1 MRIFLCAAQNKLEI
15 AEPLLYCALQ
25 HKGVL
30 PMATKM
36 DSAEKAFEAATLETA
51 AKPVEAPAAPAV
63 VAAPAAVKAAAPA
76 KIKTVKAKAKPAAK
90 KAAAPKAVAKKVAPK
105 KATVKKI
112 APKAAPKPVAAVSKG
127 IKTMNDTVKKFA
139 DEAKTRTEALTAD
152 FNEKAKEAMSK
163 TSKLAEEAVEF
174 NKANIEAMVEAGK
187 IAAKNMEVLGQEG
200 VTFARKS
207 FEDTTAALK
216 GYTSVKSPTEFF
228 KLYAENSKK
237 AFDAAVA
244 QTSKTSELVVK
255 MANDSFA
262 PISNRVSVI
271 TSKMKAA

>member
-1 MRIFLCAAQNKLEI
+1 
-15 AEPLLYCALQ
+15 
-25 HKGVL
+25 
-30 PMATKM
+30 MATKM
-36 DSAEKAFEAATLETA
+36 DSAEKAFEAATLETP
-51 AKPVEAPAAPAV
+51 AKPVTTPAAPAPASAPAV
-63 VAAPAAVKAAAPA
+63 AKAAPAPE
-76 KIKTVKAKAKPAAK
+76 KIQAVKAKAKPAAK

-105 KATVKKI
+105 KAAVKI
-112 APKAAPKPVAAVSKG
+112 ASKPPKAAPKPVAAATKG
-127 IKTMNDTVKKFA
+127 FKTMNDTVKKFA

-152 FNEKAKEAMSK
+152 FNEKAKEAMAK

-174 NKANIEAMVEAGK
+174 NKANVEALVEASK
-187 IAAKNMEVLGQEG
+187 IAAKGIETLGQEG

-207 FEDTTAALK
+207 FEETTAALK
-216 GYTSVKSPTEFF
+216 GYTAVKTPADFF

-255 MANDSFA
+255 LTNDSFA

-271 TSKMKAA
+271 TSKLKAA

>member
-1 MRIFLCAAQNKLEI
+1 
-15 AEPLLYCALQ
+15 
-25 HKGVL
+25 
-30 PMATKM
+30 M

-51 AKPVEAPAAPAV
+51 AKPVAAPAAPAE
-63 VAAPAAVKAAAPA
+63 AAPAAKAPA
-76 KIKTVKAKAKPAAK
+76 PVKNTTAAAKAKPVQK
-90 KAAAPKAVAKKVAPK
+90 KAAKPAARKAAPK
-105 KATVKKI
+105 KATAKTI
-112 APKAAPKPVAAVSKG
+112 APKPAKVSPKPAAFATKG
-127 IKTMNDTVKKFA
+127 LNVMNDTVKKFA
-139 DEAKTRTEALTAD
+139 DEAKTRAETLTAD
-152 FNEKAKEAMSK
+152 FNEKAKEAFAK

-174 NKANIEAMVEAGK
+174 NKANIEALVESSK
-187 IAAKNMEVLGQEG
+187 IAAKGIETLGQEG

-207 FEDTTAALK
+207 FEETTAALK
-216 GYTSVKSPTEFF
+216 GYTAVKTPADFF

-255 MANDSFA
+255 LTNDSFA

>member
-1 MRIFLCAAQNKLEI
+1 
-15 AEPLLYCALQ
+15 
-25 HKGVL
+25 
-30 PMATKM
+30 MATKM

-51 AKPVEAPAAPAV
+51 AKPVAAPVVPAA
-63 VAAPAAVKAAAPA
+63 AAPAAAKVEAPA
-76 KIKTVKAKAKPAAK
+76 KIKPVKAKAKPAAK

-105 KATVKKI
+105 KAAVKKI
-112 APKAAPKPVAAVSKG
+112 ATKAAPTPVAAVSKG

-174 NKANIEAMVEAGK
+174 NKANIEALVEAGK

-216 GYTSVKSPTEFF
+216 SYSSVKSPTEFF

>member
-1 MRIFLCAAQNKLEI
+1 
-15 AEPLLYCALQ
+15 
-25 HKGVL
+25 
-30 PMATKM
+30 MATKM

-51 AKPVEAPAAPAV
+51 AKPVETPAAPAV
-63 VAAPAAVKAAAPA
+63 AAAPAVVKAPAPA
-76 KIKTVKAKAKPAAK
+76 KIKTVKAKAKPAVK
-90 KAAAPKAVAKKVAPK
+90 KAAAPKAAAKKVAPK
-105 KATVKKI
+105 KAAVKKIAPKI

-152 FNEKAKEAMSK
+152 FNAKAKEAMSK

-174 NKANIEAMVEAGK
+174 NKANVEALVEAGK
-187 IAAKNMEVLGQEG
+187 IAAKNMETLGQEG

-216 GYTSVKSPTEFF
+216 GYTAVKTPADFF

-244 QTSKTSELVVK
+244 QSSKTSELVVK

>member
-1 MRIFLCAAQNKLEI
+1 
-15 AEPLLYCALQ
+15 
-25 HKGVL
+25 
-30 PMATKM
+30 MATKM

-51 AKPVEAPAAPAV
+51 PKPVTTPAAPV
-63 VAAPAAVKAAAPA
+63 VAAPAAEKTEAPA
-76 KIKTVKAKAKPAAK
+76 KTKIVKAKAKPVQKKAAKPAAK
-90 KAAAPKAVAKKVAPK
+90 KAAPKTAAKIIAPK
-105 KATVKKI
+105 T
-112 APKAAPKPVAAVSKG
+112 KAAPKPVAAVTKG
-127 IKTMNDTVKKFA
+127 FKTMNDTVKKFA

-152 FNEKAKEAMSK
+152 FNAKAKEAMSK

-174 NKANIEAMVEAGK
+174 NKANVEALVEAGK
-187 IAAKNMEVLGQEG
+187 IAAKGIETLGQEG
-200 VTFARKS
+200 VTYARKS

-216 GYTSVKSPTEFF
+216 GYTAVKTPADFF

-255 MANDSFA
+255 LTNDSFA

>member
-1 MRIFLCAAQNKLEI
+1 
-15 AEPLLYCALQ
+15 
-25 HKGVL
+25 
-30 PMATKM
+30 MATKM

-51 AKPVEAPAAPAV
+51 AKPVAAPVVSA
-63 VAAPAAVKAAAPA
+63 VAAPAAAPVKT
-76 KIKTVKAKAKPAAK
+76 KTVVAKAKPVQKKAAKPAATKAAPK
-90 KAAAPKAVAKKVAPK
+90 KAAAK
-105 KATVKKI
+105 TI
-112 APKAAPKPVAAVSKG
+112 APKLTKTAPKPAAVVTKG
-127 IKTMNDTVKKFA
+127 FKTMNDTVKKFA

-152 FNEKAKEAMSK
+152 FNAKAKEAFSK
-163 TSKLAEEAVEF
+163 SSKLAEEAVEF
-174 NKANIEAMVEAGK
+174 NKANVEALVEAGK
-187 IAAKNMEVLGQEG
+187 IAAKGIETLGQEG
-200 VTFARKS
+200 VTYARKS

-216 GYTSVKSPTEFF
+216 GYTAVKTPADFF

-255 MANDSFA
+255 LTNDSFA

>member
-1 MRIFLCAAQNKLEI
+1 
-15 AEPLLYCALQ
+15 
-25 HKGVL
+25 
-30 PMATKM
+30 MATKI

-51 AKPVEAPAAPAV
+51 AKPVTAPAAPVEAT
-63 VAAPAAVKAAAPA
+63 APAAAKAATAPA
-76 KIKTVKAKAKPAAK
+76 TIKTVKAKAKPAAK
-90 KAAAPKAVAKKVAPK
+90 KAAAPKAAAKKVAPK
-105 KATVKKI
+105 KAAAKI
-112 APKAAPKPVAAVSKG
+112 ASKPIKAAPKPVAAATKG
-127 IKTMNDTVKKFA
+127 FKTMNDTVKKFA

-174 NKANIEAMVEAGK
+174 NKANVEAIVAASK
-187 IAAKNMEVLGQEG
+187 IAAKGIETLGQEG
-200 VTFARKS
+200 VTYARKS

-216 GYTSVKSPTEFF
+216 GYTAVKTPADFF

-255 MANDSFA
+255 LTNESFA

-271 TSKMKAA
+271 TSKLKAA

>member
-1 MRIFLCAAQNKLEI
+1 
-15 AEPLLYCALQ
+15 
-25 HKGVL
+25 
-30 PMATKM
+30 MATKM

-51 AKPVEAPAAPAV
+51 AKPVAAPVAPAE
-63 VAAPAAVKAAAPA
+63 AAPAAKAPA
-76 KIKTVKAKAKPAAK
+76 PVKTKTVAAKAKPVQK
-90 KAAAPKAVAKKVAPK
+90 KAAKPAAKKVAPK
-105 KATVKKI
+105 KAAAKTI
-112 APKAAPKPVAAVSKG
+112 ASKPAKAAPKPAALATKG
-127 IKTMNDTVKKFA
+127 MKTMNDTVKKFA

-152 FNEKAKEAMSK
+152 FNAKAKEAMSK
-163 TSKLAEEAVEF
+163 TSKFAEEAVEF
-174 NKANIEAMVEAGK
+174 NKANVEALVESGK
-187 IAAKNMEVLGQEG
+187 IAAKGIETLGQEG
-200 VTFARKS
+200 VTYARKS

-216 GYTSVKSPTEFF
+216 GYTAVKTPADFF

-255 MANDSFA
+255 LTNDSFA

>member
-1 MRIFLCAAQNKLEI
+1 
-15 AEPLLYCALQ
+15 
-25 HKGVL
+25 
-30 PMATKM
+30 MATKM

-51 AKPVEAPAAPAV
+51 AKPVTAPAASAP
-63 VAAPAAVKAAAPA
+63 VAAPAAKEAAPA
-76 KIKTVKAKAKPAAK
+76 PMKTKTVVAKAKPVQK
-90 KAAAPKAVAKKVAPK
+90 KAAKPAP
-105 KATVKKI
+105 KKI
-112 APKAAPKPVAAVSKG
+112 APKKAVAKTIAPKPAKAAPKPAAVATKG
-127 IKTMNDTVKKFA
+127 FKTMNDTVKKFA
-139 DEAKTRTEALTAD
+139 EEAKTRAEALTAD
-152 FNEKAKEAMSK
+152 FNEKAKEAMAK

-174 NKANIEAMVEAGK
+174 NKANVEALVESGK
-187 IAAKNMEVLGQEG
+187 IAAKGIETLGQEG
-200 VTFARKS
+200 VAFARKS

-216 GYTSVKSPTEFF
+216 GYTAVKSPAEFL

-255 MANDSFA
+255 LTNDSFA

>member
-1 MRIFLCAAQNKLEI
+1 
-15 AEPLLYCALQ
+15 
-25 HKGVL
+25 
-30 PMATKM
+30 MATKM

-51 AKPVEAPAAPAV
+51 PKPVAAPAAPAQ
-63 VAAPAAVKAAAPA
+63 AAPAAKAAAPV
-76 KIKTVKAKAKPAAK
+76 KTKTVAAKAKPVQK
-90 KAAAPKAVAKKVAPK
+90 KAAKPAAKKVAPK
-105 KATVKKI
+105 KAAAKTI
-112 APKAAPKPVAAVSKG
+112 ASKPAKAAPKPVAAATKG
-127 IKTMNDTVKKFA
+127 FKTMNDTVKKFA

-152 FNEKAKEAMSK
+152 FNAKAKEAMSK
-163 TSKLAEEAVEF
+163 TSKFAEEAVEF
-174 NKANIEAMVEAGK
+174 NKANVEALVESGK
-187 IAAKNMEVLGQEG
+187 IAAKGIETLGQEG
-200 VTFARKS
+200 VTYARKS

-216 GYTSVKSPTEFF
+216 GYTAVKTPADFF

-255 MANDSFA
+255 LTNDSFA

>member
-1 MRIFLCAAQNKLEI
+1 
-15 AEPLLYCALQ
+15 
-25 HKGVL
+25 
-30 PMATKM
+30 MATKM

-51 AKPVEAPAAPAV
+51 AKPVAAPAAP
-63 VAAPAAVKAAAPA
+63 VAAAAPA
-76 KIKTVKAKAKPAAK
+76 VEAKAAPAPVKTKTVAAKAKPVQK
-90 KAAAPKAVAKKVAPK
+90 KAAKSAP
-105 KATVKKI
+105 KKI
-112 APKAAPKPVAAVSKG
+112 APKKAVAKTIAPKPVKVAPKPAAAVTKG
-127 IKTMNDTVKKFA
+127 FKTMNDTVKKFA
-139 DEAKTRTEALTAD
+139 EEAKTRTEALTAD
-152 FNEKAKEAMSK
+152 FNEKAKEAMAK

-174 NKANIEAMVEAGK
+174 NKANVEALVESGK
-187 IAAKNMEVLGQEG
+187 IAAKGIETLGQEG
-200 VTFARKS
+200 VAFARKS

-216 GYTSVKSPTEFF
+216 GYTAVKSPAEFL

-255 MANDSFA
+255 LTNDSFA

>member
-1 MRIFLCAAQNKLEI
+1 
-15 AEPLLYCALQ
+15 
-25 HKGVL
+25 
-30 PMATKM
+30 MATKM

-51 AKPVEAPAAPAV
+51 AKPVAASVAPAE
-63 VAAPAAVKAAAPA
+63 AAPAAKAAAPV
-76 KIKTVKAKAKPAAK
+76 KTKTVAAKAKPVQKNAAK
-90 KAAAPKAVAKKVAPK
+90 PAAKKVAPK
-105 KATVKKI
+105 KAAAKTI
-112 APKAAPKPVAAVSKG
+112 ASKPAKAAPKPAALATKG
-127 IKTMNDTVKKFA
+127 MKTMNDTVKKFA

-174 NKANIEAMVEAGK
+174 NKANVEALVEAGK
-187 IAAKNMEVLGQEG
+187 IAAKGIETLGQEG
-200 VTFARKS
+200 VTYARKS

-216 GYTSVKSPTEFF
+216 GYTAVKTPADFF

-255 MANDSFA
+255 LTNDSFA

>member
-1 MRIFLCAAQNKLEI
+1 
-15 AEPLLYCALQ
+15 
-25 HKGVL
+25 
-30 PMATKM
+30 MATKM
-36 DSAEKAFEAATLETA
+36 DSAEKAFEAATLETP
-51 AKPVEAPAAPAV
+51 AKPVATPAAPAQ
-63 VAAPAAVKAAAPA
+63 AAAPA
-76 KIKTVKAKAKPAAK
+76 VAPAAAPAPIKTVKAKAKPAK
-90 KAAAPKAVAKKVAPK
+90 KAAAPKAAAKKVAPK
-105 KATVKKI
+105 KATVKI
-112 APKAAPKPVAAVSKG
+112 ASKPLKAAPKPVAAATKG
-127 IKTMNDTVKKFA
+127 FKTMNDTVKKFA

-152 FNEKAKEAMSK
+152 FNAKAKEAMSK

-174 NKANIEAMVEAGK
+174 NKANVEALVEAGK
-187 IAAKNMEVLGQEG
+187 IAAKGIETLGQEG
-200 VTFARKS
+200 VTYARKS

-216 GYTSVKSPTEFF
+216 GYTAVKTPADFF

-255 MANDSFA
+255 LTNDSFA

>member
-1 MRIFLCAAQNKLEI
+1 
-15 AEPLLYCALQ
+15 
-25 HKGVL
+25 
-30 PMATKM
+30 MATKM

-76 KIKTVKAKAKPAAK
+76 KIKTVKAKAKPAVK

>member
-1 MRIFLCAAQNKLEI
+1 
-15 AEPLLYCALQ
+15 
-25 HKGVL
+25 
-30 PMATKM
+30 MATKM

-51 AKPVEAPAAPAV
+51 AKPVAAPAAP
-63 VAAPAAVKAAAPA
+63 VAAAAPA
-76 KIKTVKAKAKPAAK
+76 VEAKAAPAPVKTKTVAAKAKPVQKKAAKPAPKKIAAK
-90 KAAAPKAVAKKVAPK
+90 KAAAKTIAPK
-105 KATVKKI
+105 PV
-112 APKAAPKPVAAVSKG
+112 KAAPKPAAAVTKG
-127 IKTMNDTVKKFA
+127 FKTMNDTVKKFA
-139 DEAKTRTEALTAD
+139 EEAKTRTEALTAD
-152 FNEKAKEAMSK
+152 FNEKAKEAMAK

-174 NKANIEAMVEAGK
+174 NKANVEALVESGK
-187 IAAKNMEVLGQEG
+187 IAAKGIETLGQEG
-200 VTFARKS
+200 VAFARKS

-216 GYTSVKSPTEFF
+216 GYTAVKSPAEFL

-255 MANDSFA
+255 LTNDSFA

>member
-1 MRIFLCAAQNKLEI
+1 
-15 AEPLLYCALQ
+15 
-25 HKGVL
+25 
-30 PMATKM
+30 MATKM

-51 AKPVEAPAAPAV
+51 AKPVAAPAAPAE
-63 VAAPAAVKAAAPA
+63 AAPAAPAAAPV
-76 KIKTVKAKAKPAAK
+76 KTKTVAAKAKPVQK
-90 KAAAPKAVAKKVAPK
+90 KAAKPAAKKVAPK
-105 KATVKKI
+105 KAAAKTLASKP
-112 APKAAPKPVAAVSKG
+112 AKAAQKPAALATKG
-127 IKTMNDTVKKFA
+127 LKTMNDTVKKFA
-139 DEAKTRTEALTAD
+139 DEAKTRAETLTAD
-152 FNEKAKEAMSK
+152 FNEKAKEAMAKS
-163 TSKLAEEAVEF
+163 SKLAEEAVEF
-174 NKANIEAMVEAGK
+174 NKANIEALVESGK
-187 IAAKNMEVLGQEG
+187 IAAKGIETLGQEG

-216 GYTSVKSPTEFF
+216 GYTAVKTPADFF

-255 MANDSFA
+255 LTNDSFA